1 MGEKPDVSHFC
12 IFDSLVNFY
21 VLDKKRKKLNPIIE
35 NGIFVDY
42 NDTSKEYRVYI
53 PTQRNI
59 FIRREVKFEE
69 HRALKKSLKV

>member
-35 NGIFVDY
+35 NGILWI
-42 NDTSKEYRVYI
+42 TMTH
-53 PTQRNI
+53 PRNI
-59 FIRREVKFEE
+59 GCTFQHKGIYSLEE
-69 HRALKKSLKV
+69 K